1 MPLKQLL
8 WQESL
13 ELERLETEV
22 LEFLTQ
28 NLLKET
34 TKNTFRERDDIYRK
48 KAKKNALK
56 TITKAR
62 KSRANLKRKADED
75 LGRIREKSL
84 EVLKRNTRH
93 KRLGSSL

>member
-34 TKNTFRERDDIYRK
+34 TKNTFSERDDIYRK

-75 LGRIREKSL
+75 LAELEKKA
-84 EVLKRNTRH
+84 LKF
-93 KRLGSSL
+93 